1 MAAQILRTVPAKN
14 RAVPWELIS
23 LNFSSRDQDL
33 RDSLRRAAM
42 ARYSGSLSSGKS
54 TVCNVQASPCNKYWN
69 PLLTISALIVAAGRG
84 QRMARDMPKQY
95 LPLRGRAVL
104 AHTIDALLASPLI
117 SHVRTVIHPDDQD
130 LYETALQG
138 TTDDRI
144 LPPVP
149 GGDSRSASVAL
160 GLQSL
165 SAQAPDHVLI
175 HDAARPFCPVDLI
188 ERVLAPLDR
197 CDGAF
202 AALPVVD
209 AMWKAVDG
217 YATIPV
223 DRTGLWRAQ
232 TPQAFRYDAILKAH
246 QQLPNPVADDVE
258 VARQAG
264 LNVQIVGGDERN
276 FKITLPADLD
286 RAKRVIDG
294 DF

>member
-1 MAAQILRTVPAKN
+1 M
-14 RAVPWELIS
+14 
-23 LNFSSRDQDL
+23 
-33 RDSLRRAAM
+33 
-42 ARYSGSLSSGKS
+42 
-54 TVCNVQASPCNKYWN
+54 
-69 PLLTISALIVAAGRG
+69 TISALIVAAGRG
-84 QRMARDMPKQY
+84 QRMARDTPKQY

-117 SHVRTVIHPDDQD
+117 SHVRTVIHADDQQ

-149 GGDSRSASVAL
+149 GGTTRSASVAL

-188 ERVLAPLDR
+188 ERVIAPLDQ

-217 YATIPV
+217 YATSPV

-232 TPQAFRYDAILKAH
+232 TPQAFRYDAILSAH
-246 QQLPNPVADDVE
+246 QQLPTPVADDVE
-258 VARQAG
+258 VARLAG
-264 LNVQIVGGDERN
+264 LTVQIVGGDERN

-286 RAKRVIDG
+286 RAERLIDG

>member
-1 MAAQILRTVPAKN
+1 M
-14 RAVPWELIS
+14 
-23 LNFSSRDQDL
+23 
-33 RDSLRRAAM
+33 
-42 ARYSGSLSSGKS
+42 
-54 TVCNVQASPCNKYWN
+54 
-69 PLLTISALIVAAGRG
+69 TISALIVAAGRG

-117 SHVRTVIHPDDQD
+117 SHVRAVIHPDDQD

-175 HDAARPFCPVDLI
+175 HDAARPFCRVDLI

-217 YATIPV
+217 YATTPV

-232 TPQAFRYDAILKAH
+232 TPQAFRYDALLKAH

-264 LNVQIVGGDERN
+264 LHVQIVGGDERN